1 MVAMNS
7 EFSVS
12 LAKVRDYSFFNT
24 LRGKL
29 NWGYDLRN

>member
-1 MVAMNS
+1 
-7 EFSVS
+7 VS